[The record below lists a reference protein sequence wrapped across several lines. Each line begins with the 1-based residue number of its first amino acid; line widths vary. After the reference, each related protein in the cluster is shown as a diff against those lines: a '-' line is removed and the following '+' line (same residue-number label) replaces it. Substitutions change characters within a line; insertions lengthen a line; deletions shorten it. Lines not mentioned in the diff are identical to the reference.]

1 MSNLISFLPLGLLF
15 IVTYLLASLSS
26 AIVICRLFNL
36 PDPRT
41 TGSKNPGATNVLRIG
56 GKLPA
61 FLTLLGD
68 VLKGFIPVLVAAL
81 LFQEPTYT
89 AWVLFVAFWGH
100 CFPLYYGFEGGKGVA
115 TALGSLFA
123 FSWLVGVCTA
133 GLWLFMAFIFRFS
146 SLASLVSLSLCP
158 LFTYAFI
165 SSDAAIPLCMLAII
179 VIYRHRANVLR
190 LWQGT
195 ESKIGTKKKA

>member
-1 MSNLISFLPLGLLF
+1 MSNLITFLPFGLLL
-15 IVTYLLASLSS
+15 IATYLLASVSS
-26 AIVICRLFNL
+26 AIVICRLFAL

-56 GKLPA
+56 SKLPA

-68 VLKGFIPVLVAAL
+68 VLKGFIPVLAAAL
-81 LFQEPTYT
+81 LFGEPSFT
-89 AWVLFVAFWGH
+89 AWVLFVAFLGH

-123 FSWLVGVCTA
+123 FSWVVGLCTA

-146 SLASLVSLSLCP
+146 SLASLVSLIVCP
-158 LFTYAFI
+158 IFAYVFI
-165 SSDAAIPLCMLAII
+165 SSYAAIPLCMLAII
-179 VIYRHRANVLR
+179 VVYRHRANVVR

-195 ESKIGTKKKA
+195 ESKIGAKKES